1 MSKKP
6 FIFNDE
12 QIKNSYG
19 FYILTSGISLTRF
32 KKNPLMLDSHIN
44 NTLSVLGKWENLKVD
59 KGLLSGEPLFDSE
72 DSNVTVIEGKVNRG
86 FIKSCSMGIVF
97 NREDLKLIAGKLIL
111 EKCELYEVSIV
122 AVPSNAN
129 SIRLYVDGSDTPL
142 SDQEVQTL
150 CLSVL
155 PVDFEQVITPPK
167 TNPENKNMKI
177 TLSVIAAVAL
187 GFAATDLEHEESV
200 INLRIA
206 DLDAKRSAAELKL
219 SAITQAQE
227 EAKLQAI
234 KNKVA
239 LAIKAN
245 PSLADK
251 EQDFV
256 NLGIANES
264 LLDSTLAAF
273 PVKASLGA
281 QIDNKGAG
289 TAVKTP
295 DDFQKLSL
303 EAQLKFK
310 AEEPQAYQALF
321 TPKN

>member
-12 QIKNSYG
+12 NIKNSHG
-19 FYILTSGISLTRF
+19 FYIPTSGISLTRF
-32 KKNPLMLDSHIN
+32 RKNPMMLDSHYN
-44 NTLSVLGKWENLKVD
+44 STQSVLGKWINLKVD

-72 DSNVTVIEGKVNRG
+72 DSNVTVIEGKVERG
-86 FIKSCSMGIVF
+86 FINSCSMGIVF
-97 NREDLKLIAGKLIL
+97 NREDLKIIAGKLIL

-129 SIRLYVDGSDTPL
+129 SIRLYVDGSNTPL
-142 SDQEVQTL
+142 SEDEVQSL

-155 PVDFEQVITPPK
+155 PVDFEQVISPV

-177 TLSVIAAVAL
+177 TLSVVAALAL
-187 GFAATDLEHEESV
+187 GFSATELEHEDSV
-200 INLRIA
+200 INLKIA
-206 DLDAKRSAAELKL
+206 DLDARRSAAELKL

-227 EAKLQAI
+227 EAKLTAI

-273 PVKASLGA
+273 PVKASLAA
-281 QIDNKGAG
+281 QIHNKGAG
-289 TAVKTP
+289 SEVKTP
-295 DDFQKLSL
+295 DDFQKLSH